1 MNRTDQSPV
10 LDKGT
15 LDLDL
20 FGDRPRFRKS
30 PRPVP
35 QQSPELARARALCRE
50 LSRTRALTDKQRV
63 AHLICLNLKAMLS
76 RPAAH

>member
-1 MNRTDQSPV
+1 MNRTDQNSI

-15 LDLDL
+15 PDL

-50 LSRTRALTDKQRV
+50 LSRTRAPTDKQRV
-63 AHLICLNLKAMLS
+63 AHLICLNLKAMLN
-76 RPAAH
+76 RPVAR